1 MAHGAGP
8 KHPNSVVILPYR
20 GYGNAERLVL
30 PGRVLRDERIRPA
43 REGERRWRNFVA
55 FVKRLETDELPFA
68 RLRARFRGTER
79 ELRAD
84 REGYFRL
91 ELPARSGV
99 EAGWQTVELELAA
112 APSVRALGR
121 VLVPPANA
129 SFAVVSDIDDT
140 VVQTNVASKVRMLL
154 TVALSNARTR
164 KPFAGVAAFYRAL
177 HAGVN
182 PFFYVSKSPWNL
194 YVPLAE
200 YLEVQKLPEGPLFL
214 RNLGLRMPRDHKCTA
229 ISALLKAYPRLPFV
243 LIGDSGENDPE
254 VYTDIVRRFPNRI
267 RTIYIRS
274 VNRKPQ
280 RLAAI
285 ERLIAQVARTGCQLV
300 LAPEAEHA
308 AAHAAADGLIKTSDL
323 RAVCA
328 ERKADERRPSPGQLR

>member
-1 MAHGAGP
+1 MADGAGP
-8 KHPNSVVILPYR
+8 KHADSVVVLPYR

-30 PGRVLRDERIRPA
+30 PGRVLRDKPIRPA
-43 REGERRWRNFVA
+43 RYGERRWRNFVA
-55 FVKRLETDELPFA
+55 FLKRIESDEVPWA
-68 RLRARFRGTER
+68 RLCARFRGATR
-79 ELRAD
+79 DLRAD
-84 REGYFRL
+84 REGYFRV
-91 ELPARSGV
+91 ELPAPRTL
-99 EAGWQTVELELAA
+99 EPGWHTVELELSA
-112 APSVRALGR
+112 APAVHALGR

-129 SFAVVSDIDDT
+129 RFAVASDIDDT
-140 VVQTNVASKVRMLL
+140 VVQTHVMSKVRMLL

-177 HAGVN
+177 HAGGN

-200 YLEVQKLPEGPLFL
+200 YLEVQGLPEGPLFL

-229 ISALLKAYPRLPFV
+229 IAALLKAYPRLPFV

-254 VYTDIVRRFPNRI
+254 VYADIVRRFPRRI

-274 VNRKPQ
+274 VNRAPA

-285 ERLIAQVARTGCQLV
+285 ERLIGEVARTGCQLV
-300 LAPEAEHA
+300 LAPDSEHA
-308 AAHAAADGLIKTSDL
+308 AAHAAAEGLIATSAL
-323 RAVCA
+323 RAVRA
-328 ERKADERRPSPGQLR
+328 ERKLDD

>member
-1 MAHGAGP
+1 MADGAGP
-8 KHPNSVVILPYR
+8 KHPDSIILPYR
-20 GYGNAERLVL
+20 GYGNAEKLVL
-30 PGRVLRDERIRPA
+30 PGRVLRDKPMRPA
-43 REGERRWRNFVA
+43 REGERRWRNFIA
-55 FVKRLETDELPFA
+55 FLKQIESDEVPWA
-68 RLRARFRGTER
+68 RLRARFRSVVR

-91 ELPARSGV
+91 ELPAPRALA
-99 EAGWQTVELELAA
+99 AGWQTVELELAGHA
-112 APSVRALGR
+112 TTRALGR
-121 VLVPPANA
+121 VLVPSEHAR
-129 SFAVVSDIDDT
+129 FAVVSDIDDT
-140 VVQTNVASKVRMLL
+140 VVQTHVMSKVRMLL

-177 HAGVN
+177 EAGVN

-200 YLEVQKLPEGPLFL
+200 YLEVQGLPEGPLFL

-229 ISALLKAYPRLPFV
+229 IAALMKAYPRLPFI

-254 VYTDIVRRFPNRI
+254 VYADIVRRFPQRI

-274 VNRKPQ
+274 VNRAPA

-285 ERLIAQVARTGCQLV
+285 ERLIGEVARTGCQLV
-300 LAPEAEHA
+300 LAPDSEHA
-308 AAHAAADGLIKTSDL
+308 AAHAAAEGLIATSAL
-323 RAVCA
+323 RAVRA
-328 ERKADERRPSPGQLR
+328 ERRLDA